1 MALPD
6 TPPEPPPDLARR
18 ALPVMELPSGISLIR
33 IHRHTLGVLYFGAG
47 HDNRFDSPDGA
58 YGVCYTARTLEGAF
72 AETCLRATGD
82 RFVTTAFLAERAF
95 SAIPLTAPLRL
106 AALHGP
112 GLSAMGATAAVTSG
126 GHGVARRWSAAL
138 HTHPDGVDGIAYL
151 ANHDNKQLCV
161 ALFDRCQPKLG
172 PPSPAEG
179 FLSDRRRLGALL
191 KRYQVGLG

>member
-1 MALPD
+1 MPPPPLARMARPD

-18 ALPVMELPSGISLIR
+18 ALPVMEIPSGATLIR
-33 IHRHTLGVLYFGAG
+33 IHRHTLGVLYFGTG

-82 RFVTTAFLAERAF
+82 RFVTSAFLAERAF

-112 GLSAMGATAAVTSG
+112 GLAAMGATAAVTSG
-126 GHGVARRWSAAL
+126 GHGGGATLVRGPARASRRGGW
-138 HTHPDGVDGIAYL
+138 
-151 ANHDNKQLCV
+151 
-161 ALFDRCQPKLG
+161 DRLSRQP
-172 PPSPAEG
+172 
-179 FLSDRRRLGALL
+179 
-191 KRYQVGLG
+191 